1 MKITFLLT
9 QDLSSPSGLGRYFPW
24 AKELVKLGHDVR
36 VIALHPDF
44 KGLTTKHIVQDSVT
58 VDYVAQMH
66 VKKSGSNK
74 TYFSPFQLIW
84 VVFIGTI
91 KLTVATMA
99 ESADCVIIGK
109 PHPMNGIAGL
119 ILKLFK
125 PHTRTILD
133 IDDYEAGSNRFQS
146 KSQKRLIAWFEN
158 TIPRLVQTITCNT
171 YFNIHRLE
179 NLGIPVQKLIYL
191 PNGIDPDRF
200 QMPDPVDIKK
210 LRKSL
215 ALDDHKV
222 VAYIGSMSLANH
234 AVDLLLKAFVQ
245 VRSNISDA
253 CLLLVGGGED
263 LEKLHQLSK
272 DLEIA
277 DAVIF
282 TGRIPPDQ
290 ISKYYAISDVSIDP
304 VYDDDAARGRCPLK
318 MFESWACGVPFITG
332 NVGDRVRLIGNP
344 PAGLIVLPGDV
355 ADLSDGIIRI
365 LEIPGNGEVMRN
377 RGLLAAADFQWD
389 KLIYQFTQELNLT
402 K

>member
-36 VIALHPDF
+36 VIALHPDYE
-44 KGLTTKHIVQDSVT
+44 GLTTKHVIQDGVT

-66 VKKSGSNK
+66 VKKSGSTK

-84 VVFIGTI
+84 IALIGII
-91 KLTVATMA
+91 KLTAVAMA

-119 ILKLFK
+119 IIKLLR

-133 IDDYEAGSNRFQS
+133 IDDYEAGSNRFQFTW
-146 KSQKRLIAWFEN
+146 QKRLIAWFEN
-158 TIPRLVQTITCNT
+158 TIPRFAQTITCNT
-171 YFNIHRLE
+171 YFNIYRLE
-179 NLGIPVQKLIYL
+179 NQGIPVQKMLYL

-200 QMPDPVDIKK
+200 QIPDPVDVQK

-215 ALDDHKV
+215 VLDDRKV

-245 VRSNISDA
+245 VKVKISDA

-272 DLEIA
+272 DLGIA

-282 TGRIPPDQ
+282 TGRIPSDV
-290 ISKYYAISDVSIDP
+290 ISKYYAMSDASVDP
-304 VYDDDAARGRCPLK
+304 VYDNDAARGRCPLK

-355 ADLSDGIIRI
+355 ADLSDGIIRV
-365 LEIPGNGEVMRN
+365 LEIPENGEVMRN
-377 RGLLAAADFQWD
+377 RGLLAVTDFQWD
-389 KLIYQFTQELNLT
+389 KLVHQFSQKMVLL
-402 K
+402 